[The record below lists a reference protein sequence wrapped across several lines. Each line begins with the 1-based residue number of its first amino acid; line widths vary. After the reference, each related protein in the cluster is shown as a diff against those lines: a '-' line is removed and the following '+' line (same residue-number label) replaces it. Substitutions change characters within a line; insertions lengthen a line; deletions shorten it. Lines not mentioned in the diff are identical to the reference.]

1 MFAGEARNL
10 FKKVGHL
17 KVLHSGRLL
26 LHSNELSDTMLNDAM
41 MCDTKLSP

>member
-17 KVLHSGRLL
+17 EVLYSGRLL
-26 LHSNELSDTMLNDAM
+26 PHSHELSDTMLNDAM
-41 MCDTKLSP
+41 MGDAKQSS